1 MNHTNELEAVFPVGY
16 GTLQAGNNP
25 DTLGTIMRALN
36 NLAKGS
42 NGKKIFLDT
51 ARAYGDGESTIG
63 LFFQQHPEMRKHFLI
78 CTKVGITFDPAC
90 PYVSNPSVIR
100 DQCYES
106 LDRLKIDE
114 VDVILLH
121 RIDPNLN
128 PEAAS
133 LLYNE
138 LVKFRKSGK
147 ARFIGISE
155 CRADLLDF
163 LAQRHGVHYFECA
176 YNPFSRRAEYN
187 GIIDVVKK
195 HSIQLVAY
203 SSILRGF
210 LNRVLFDI
218 SNADQLPAA
227 ELRERIFEL
236 LNLNEFE
243 RSVGYYDP
251 DKILRNLNCVIDFM
265 NLANKLG
272 MTPVD
277 LSLAYVVTKGFIPIP
292 GSMNPHR
299 AVSNV
304 ITPELLDQGTMELID
319 SITEGFS
326 GNPNPALLDFLDDKV
341 L

>member
-1 MNHTNELEAVFPVGY
+1 MNNTNERPAVFPVGY

-25 DTLGTIMRALN
+25 DALGKIMRELN
-36 NLAKGS
+36 NLAKDS

-51 ARAYGDGESTIG
+51 ARAYGDGEATIG
-63 LFFQQHPEMRKHFLI
+63 WFFQQHPEMREHFFV

-90 PYVSNPSVIR
+90 PYVSNPSMIR

-106 LDRLKIDE
+106 LDRLKVDE
-114 VDVILLH
+114 VDVMMLH
-121 RIDPNLN
+121 RIDPDLS

-133 LLYNE
+133 LLYDE
-138 LVKFRKSGK
+138 LVTFQRNGK

-163 LAQRHGVHYFECA
+163 LAQKHSVQYFECA

-187 GIIDVVKK
+187 GITDVVKK
-195 HSIQLVAY
+195 HGIQLVAY

-210 LNRVLFDI
+210 LNRDLFNI
-218 SNADQLPAA
+218 TTINQLSDN

-243 RSVGYYDP
+243 QSVGYYDP
-251 DKILRNLNCVIDFM
+251 EKIRRNLNCVIDFM
-265 NLANKLG
+265 SLADKLG

-304 ITPELLDQGTMELID
+304 ITPQLLDQGMMKLID

-326 GNPNPALLDFLDDKV
+326 GNPNPALLDFLDDKM